1 MQNMRTFSV
10 KTPFSSNER
19 QDYTDGGSNEISS
32 PYLALGG
39 VEFRRCVK
47 VEVAVLGSRP

>member
-1 MQNMRTFSV
+1 MRLFSV

-19 QDYTDGGSNEISS
+19 TDNTNGGSNEIVS
-32 PYLALGG
+32 PCFALGG
-39 VEFRRCVK
+39 VELRSCVK